1 MESVLTAE
9 DCFTIVKKYLNQTD
23 FSVKNVIVKPFFDEV
38 NGFLG
43 EHLLLLIEVEIEQQS
58 KTLRFFA
65 KKFPE
70 DHAMQKDYLLSMQ
83 GWQREIFFFE
93 NFLKQIELTVPDYV
107 IDFVPE
113 CLLGKPNN
121 IVVFE
126 DLTLKNYSM
135 PRQDSLNLLNN
146 EHICL
151 VLKTLAKL
159 HAGTLA
165 LEEYKS
171 RKDGK
176 PFRMFTGE
184 EDLVK
189 EPLIRKEKGFLGC
202 DFYNAGTK
210 GLKALI
216 SKVYKKEVKPLRSV
230 LEKFDL
236 LADQGLELM
245 FPQKHFRNVLAHGDL
260 WAKNVMFQ
268 YEGQS
273 NVPLKVLLVDFQL
286 QRYHVP
292 AHDVLLFISLTT
304 NQEVRN
310 RYFHYFLKYYHQ
322 AISEELSKVNI
333 TADQIGMSY
342 EEFLRSVSYIMPE
355 IKIQGAIQRLQ
366 QCGNKQFYIDLLK
379 NKEDYKQFIF
389 VDKAP
394 FVVKLFDTDSNFKSL
409 LTESIE
415 EIIEAVLYPQVF
427 REDCYRILEEE
438 LGRNDYNLIDY
449 WVSESS
455 GSNIFELSLK
465 IVNQGVEQILKFLIK
480 SEPLD
485 FVRVDKKL

>member
-9 DCFTIVKKYLNQTD
+9 DCFTIVKKYLNRTD

-65 KKFPE
+65 KKFPD

-93 NFLKQIELTVPDYV
+93 NFLKQIELTVPDFV

-165 LEEYKS
+165 LEEYTS
-171 RKDGK
+171 RKNGK

-189 EPLIRKEKGFLGC
+189 EPLIRKEKGFLGW

-216 SKVYKKEVKPLRSV
+216 SKVYNKEVKPLGSV
-230 LEKFDL
+230 LQKFDL

-245 FPQKHFRNVLAHGDL
+245 IPQKHFRNVLAHGDL

-304 NQEVRN
+304 NQEVRK

-333 TADQIGMSY
+333 TADEIGT
-342 EEFLRSVSYIMPE
+342 
-355 IKIQGAIQRLQ
+355 
-366 QCGNKQFYIDLLK
+366 
-379 NKEDYKQFIF
+379 
-389 VDKAP
+389 P
-394 FVVKLFDTDSNFKSL
+394 FVVKLFDTDP
-409 LTESIE
+409 
-415 EIIEAVLYPQVF
+415 V
-427 REDCYRILEEE
+427 
-438 LGRNDYNLIDY
+438 
-449 WVSESS
+449 
-455 GSNIFELSLK
+455 
-465 IVNQGVEQILKFLIK
+465 
-480 SEPLD
+480 
-485 FVRVDKKL
+485 VD